1 MSRIRIGWHLKEGIK
16 NLIRNKWMTVISL
29 LSVMVTLLIV
39 GVFTLVIL
47 NVSHMTKGVED
58 NVEVVVYID
67 LEATQPDISS
77 LRDELKN
84 LDKVSTVDYINKD
97 KGLEN
102 LISDLGEQGKAF
114 ESLKEDNPLND
125 TFIVKTDL
133 PEQTKEVALAIDNLA
148 FVEQVD
154 YGKEIVETLFKI
166 TNGARTVGLVLIIGL
181 VLTALLLIAN
191 TIKMTIEMRKEEIK
205 IMKLVGATNTFI
217 RVPFLIEGALL
228 GLLGAVIPVLVVYF
242 GYDYIFT
249 EYQKVVPAT
258 FVNLMKVN
266 DVIGNITLLL
276 IGLSVSIG
284 MIGSSISISR
294 YLKI

>member
-1 MSRIRIGWHLKEGIK
+1 MSNLRIGRHIKEGIK
-16 NLIRNKWMTVISL
+16 NLIRNKWMTIISL

-47 NVSHMTKGVED
+47 NVNNMTKGIEK

-67 LEATQPDISS
+67 LDAKATDIAD
-77 LRDELKN
+77 LRESIKGIKN
-84 LDKVSTVDYINKD
+84 VKTVDYINKD

-102 LISDLGEQGKAF
+102 LIDDLGEQGKAF

-125 TFIVKTDL
+125 TFIIKTVL
-133 PEQTKEVALAIDNLA
+133 PSQTKEAASKIEGLK

-154 YGKEIVETLFKI
+154 YGKDIVETLFKV
-166 TNGARTVGLVLIIGL
+166 TNGARTVGFVLIIGL

-205 IMKLVGATNTFI
+205 IMKLVGATNLFI
-217 RVPFLIEGALL
+217 RIPFIIEGALL
-228 GLLGAVIPVLVVYF
+228 GLLGAILPVLLMYF
-242 GYDYIFT
+242 GYDYIFV
-249 EYQKVVPAT
+249 EYQKAVPSS
-258 FVNLMKVN
+258 FVNLLEVS
-266 DVIGNITLLL
+266 DVIGNITILL
-276 IGLSVSIG
+276 ISLSVFIG
-284 MIGSSISISR
+284 MVGSTLSISR